1 MKIIESVANEIIK
14 QTVKLHTSQGRK
26 EQNAFI
32 AEGKRTCQTFI
43 EHGYIPLELFVT
55 KENTFFAQQVPSE
68 TIVTMVSEIVMKKI
82 STAST
87 PSGILCV
94 FEIPRKITSSDLSSG
109 LVLANITDP
118 GNMGTLIRSAAAFG
132 FKTVIVVE
140 GCDPFSPKSL
150 QASVGSLPL
159 VNLYQWGWKELMA
172 HKNKVHLAALV
183 VDGGATFENLPS
195 KNVLFVVGNEAHGLP
210 QEWINECA
218 SQITIPMAS
227 EVDSLN
233 AAIAGTV
240 ALALYRNKL

>member
-1 MKIIESVANEIIK
+1 MKIIESVANEIVK

-43 EHGYIPLELFVT
+43 EHEYIPLELFIT
-55 KENTFFAQQVPSE
+55 KDHTSFAKLVPSE
-68 TIVTMVSEIVMKKI
+68 TIVTMVSEIVMKKM

-94 FEIPRKITSSDLSSG
+94 FEIPKKPEVALSSG
-109 LVLANITDP
+109 IVLANITDP

-132 FKTVIVVE
+132 FKTVVIVE

-150 QASVGSLPL
+150 QASAGSLPL
-159 VNLYQWGWKELMA
+159 INLYQWSWKELMN

-183 VDGGATFENLPS
+183 VENGTTIETLPS
-195 KNVLFVVGNEAHGLP
+195 SNVLFVVGNEAHGLP
-210 QEWINECA
+210 QEWANSCH
-218 SQITIPMAS
+218 SHITIPMS
-227 EVDSLN
+227 LEVDSLN